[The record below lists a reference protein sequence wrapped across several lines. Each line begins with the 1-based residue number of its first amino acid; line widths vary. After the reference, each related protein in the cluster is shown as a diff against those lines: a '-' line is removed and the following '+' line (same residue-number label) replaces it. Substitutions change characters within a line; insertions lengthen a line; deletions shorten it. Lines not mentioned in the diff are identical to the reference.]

1 MEVEAQSFL
10 SQVIACEVEL
20 SNKSFPYGT
29 VTSGVLTIKGFVR
42 DALWSRDNDLLVKR
56 NGNPDKESI
65 GGYRTEAWLEW
76 KLDALEEGF
85 GIGNVVLVPVL
96 LLSIIGRENNSKPV
110 RGLVLRKLDDLI
122 LCALAY
128 FQRGKLGYVMAP
140 ILMSLPGRFFV
151 TARSKLLRLFE
162 RCTPF
167 NCSQYITHTII
178 LAQINTVFFLNAC
191 TLPRAS

>member
-1 MEVEAQSFL
+1 M
-10 SQVIACEVEL
+10 
-20 SNKSFPYGT
+20 
-29 VTSGVLTIKGFVR
+29 TSGVLTIKGFVR

-65 GGYRTEAWLEW
+65 GVYRTEAWLEW
-76 KLDALEEGF
+76 NPDALEEGF
-85 GIGNVVLVPVL
+85 GIGNVVPVPVL

-110 RGLVLRKLDDLI
+110 RGLVLRKLDGSHFMRVGTFSTGQTRLRDGPNFDELAW
-122 LCALAY
+122 ALFGA
-128 FQRGKLGYVMAP
+128 
-140 ILMSLPGRFFV
+140 
-151 TARSKLLRLFE
+151 ARSKLLRLFE